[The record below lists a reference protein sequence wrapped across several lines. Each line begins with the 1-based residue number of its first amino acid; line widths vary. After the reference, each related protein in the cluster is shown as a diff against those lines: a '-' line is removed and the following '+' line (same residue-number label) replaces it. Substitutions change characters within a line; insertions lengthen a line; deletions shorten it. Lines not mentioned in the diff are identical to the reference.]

1 MIRIYEFMERVG
13 IRSQQELADR
23 LGLTQSAIS
32 AWNSGVRA
40 PTYETCAQLLKMGMT
55 QFELFGIEATPPA
68 VNPKSDDFKTE
79 VKRAIIEALQE
90 SMR

>member
-40 PTYETCAQLLKMGMT
+40 PTYETCVQLLKMGMT
-55 QFELFGIEATPPA
+55 QFELFGIDQQPPVKTEN
-68 VNPKSDDFKTE
+68 VNFSSE
-79 VKRAIIEALQE
+79 VKRVIIKALQD
-90 SMR
+90 SL